1 MGEFT
6 DNVVVV
12 TGASEGIGRALCLAL
27 APERPRLVLAA
38 RSAER
43 LASLAE
49 ECRAAGADTLVVAG
63 DLTSEAQCRALVA
76 ATLERFGR
84 LDTLVAN
91 AGRTM
96 WARADEIRDPGIFRE
111 VMELNFFS
119 VVWLTLAALPHLKA
133 ARGRIVPVASLAGL
147 TGVPSRS
154 AYCAS
159 KHALVGFFDSLRI
172 ELAGTGVTV
181 TTVCP
186 DFVVS
191 EIHRRALDGAG
202 EPLGA
207 SPMQE
212 SKIMTAEQCAALM
225 VPAMAARRRMLIT
238 SARGKLGRLLKLFAP
253 GVIDRIAA
261 RAIAE
266 RR

>member
-1 MGEFT
+1 MGEFR

-27 APERPRLVLAA
+27 APECPKLVLAA

-76 ATLERFGR
+76 ATVERFGR

-159 KHALVGFFDSLRI
+159 KHAVVGFFDSLRI
-172 ELAGTGVTV
+172 ELAGSGVTV
-181 TTVCP
+181 TIVCP

-191 EIHRRALDGAG
+191 EIHRRALDGEG
-202 EPLGA
+202 HPLGA

-212 SKIMTAEQCAALM
+212 SKIMTAEECAALM
-225 VPAMAARRRMLIT
+225 VRAMANRKRLLIT
-238 SARGKLGRLLKLFAP
+238 SRRGKLGRFIRIFAP
-253 GVIDRIAA
+253 QLIDRIAA
-261 RAIAE
+261 KAISE
-266 RR
+266 RK

>member
-1 MGEFT
+1 MGEFR

-27 APERPRLVLAA
+27 APECPKLVLAA

-76 ATLERFGR
+76 ATVERFGR

-159 KHALVGFFDSLRI
+159 KHAIVGFFDSLRI
-172 ELAGTGVTV
+172 ELAGSGVTV
-181 TTVCP
+181 TIVCP

-191 EIHRRALDGAG
+191 EIHRRALDGEG
-202 EPLGA
+202 HPLGA

-212 SKIMTAEQCAALM
+212 SKIMTAEECAALM
-225 VPAMAARRRMLIT
+225 VRAMANRKRLLIT
-238 SARGKLGRLLKLFAP
+238 SRRGKLGRFIRIFAP
-253 GVIDRIAA
+253 QLIDRIAA
-261 RAIAE
+261 KAISE
-266 RR
+266 RK

>member
-1 MGEFT
+1 MSEFYG
-6 DNVVVV
+6 NVIVV
-12 TGASEGIGRALCLAL
+12 TGASEGIGRALCKAL
-27 APERPRLVLAA
+27 APQRPKLVLAA
-38 RSAER
+38 RNAER
-43 LASLAE
+43 LESLAT
-49 ECRAAGADTLVVAG
+49 ECRALGAEALVVAG
-63 DLTSEAQCRALVA
+63 DLCSEEQCRVLVA
-76 ATLERFGR
+76 ATIERYGR

-96 WARADEIRDPGIFRE
+96 WARVDEIRDGGIFRE
-111 VMELNFFS
+111 VMELNYFS
-119 VVWLTLAALPHLKA
+119 LVWLTLAALPHLKA
-133 ARGRIVPVASLAGL
+133 ARGRIVPVASVAGL

-154 AYCAS
+154 GYCAS
-159 KHALVGFFDSLRI
+159 KHAVVGFFDSLRI

-202 EPLGA
+202 KPLGE

-212 SKIMTAEQCAALM
+212 AKIMTADECAVLM
-225 VPAMAARRRMLIT
+225 VAAMAARQRMLIT
-238 SARGKLGRLLKLFAP
+238 STRGKLGRFLKIFAP

-266 RR
+266 RK

>member
-1 MGEFT
+1 MSEFSG
-6 DNVVVV
+6 NVVVI
-12 TGASEGIGRALCLAL
+12 TGASEGIGRALAEAL
-27 APERPRLVLAA
+27 APQGAKLVLAA
-38 RSAER
+38 RNAAR
-43 LASLAE
+43 LEALAE
-49 ECRAAGADTLVVAG
+49 TCRAAGAEVLVVPG
-63 DLTSEAQCRALVA
+63 DLTDEAQCRALVE
-76 ATLERFGR
+76 ATIARFGR

-96 WARADEIRDPGIFRE
+96 WARVDEIRDTEIFRG
-111 VMELNFFS
+111 VMELNYFS

-133 ARGRIVPVASLAGL
+133 SRGRIVPVASVAGL

-159 KHALVGFFDSLRI
+159 KHAVIGFFDSLRI

-181 TTVCP
+181 TTICP

-191 EIHRRALDGAG
+191 EIHRRALDGEG
-202 EPLGA
+202 RPLGQ

-212 SKIMTAEQCAALM
+212 AKIMTSEECAALM

-238 SARGKLGRLLKLFAP
+238 STRGKLGRFLKIFAP
-253 GVIDRIAA
+253 GIIDRIAA
-261 RAIAE
+261 KAIAE
-266 RR
+266 RK

>member
-63 DLTSEAQCRALVA
+63 DLTCEAQCRALVA

>member
-212 SKIMTAEQCAALM
+212 TKIMTAEQCAALM

>member
-1 MGEFT
+1 MNEFSG
-6 DNVVVV
+6 NVIVV
-12 TGASEGIGRALCLAL
+12 TGASEGIGRALCEAL
-27 APERPRLVLAA
+27 APQRPRLVLAA
-38 RSAER
+38 RNEER
-43 LASLAE
+43 LESLAAA
-49 ECRAAGADTLVVAG
+49 CRAAGAETLVVAG
-63 DLTSEAQCRALVA
+63 DLNDEARCRALVD

-96 WARADEIRDPGIFRE
+96 WARADEVRDPRVFRE
-111 VMELNFFS
+111 VMELNYFS

-133 ARGRIVPVASLAGL
+133 ARGRIVPVASIAGL
-147 TGVPSRS
+147 TGVPARS
-154 AYCAS
+154 GYCAS
-159 KHALVGFFDSLRI
+159 KHAVVGFFDSLRI
-172 ELAGTGVTV
+172 ELAGTGVSV

-191 EIHRRALDGAG
+191 EIHRRALDGEG
-202 EPLGA
+202 RPLGA

-212 SKIMTAEQCAALM
+212 AKIMTARDCAALM
-225 VPAMAARRRMLIT
+225 VRAMAARRRMLIT
-238 SARGKLGRLLKLFAP
+238 SRRGRLGRFLKLFAP

-266 RR
+266 RK

>member
-1 MGEFT
+1 MNEFRG
-6 DNVVVV
+6 NVVVV
-12 TGASEGIGRALCLAL
+12 TGASEGIGRALCEGL
-27 APERPRLVLAA
+27 APQGPRLVLAA
-38 RSAER
+38 RNAER
-43 LASLAE
+43 LESLAAR
-49 ECRAAGADTLVVAG
+49 CRAAGAEALVVPG
-63 DLTSEAQCRALVA
+63 DLTDEAQCAALVD
-76 ATLERFGR
+76 ATIARFGR

-96 WARADEIRDPGIFRE
+96 WARADEIRDPGIFRG
-111 VMELNFFS
+111 VMELNYFS

-133 ARGRIVPVASLAGL
+133 SRGRIVPVASVAGL

-159 KHALVGFFDSLRI
+159 KHALIGFFDSLRI

-181 TTVCP
+181 TTICP

-191 EIHRRALDGAG
+191 EIHRRAFDGEG
-202 EPLGA
+202 RPLGQ

-212 SKIMTAEQCAALM
+212 SKIMTADECAALM

-238 SARGKLGRLLKLFAP
+238 STRGKLGRFLKIFAP
-253 GVIDRIAA
+253 GIIDRIAA
-261 RAIAE
+261 RAIAD
-266 RR
+266 RK

>member
-1 MGEFT
+1 MNEFNG
-6 DNVVVV
+6 NVVIV

-27 APERPRLVLAA
+27 APHGASLVLAA
-38 RSAER
+38 RNAER
-43 LASLAE
+43 LESVAAD
-49 ECRAAGADTLVVAG
+49 CRAAGAEVLVVPG
-63 DLTSEAQCRALVA
+63 DLADAEQCEALVR
-76 ATLERFGR
+76 ATVERFGR

-96 WARADEIRDPGIFRE
+96 WARVDEIHDPAVFRE
-111 VMELNFFS
+111 VMELNYFS
-119 VVWLTLAALPHLKA
+119 VVWLTLAALPHIKA
-133 ARGRIVPVASLAGL
+133 SRGRLVPVASVAGL

-154 AYCAS
+154 GYCAS
-159 KHALVGFFDSLRI
+159 KHALIGFFDSLRI

-191 EIHRRALDGAG
+191 EIHRRALDGEG
-202 EPLGA
+202 RPLGK

-212 SKIMTAEQCAALM
+212 AKIMTAEQCAALM

-238 SARGKLGRLLKLFAP
+238 SRRGKLGRIFKILAP
-253 GVIDRIAA
+253 ALIDRIAA
-261 RAIAE
+261 KAIAD